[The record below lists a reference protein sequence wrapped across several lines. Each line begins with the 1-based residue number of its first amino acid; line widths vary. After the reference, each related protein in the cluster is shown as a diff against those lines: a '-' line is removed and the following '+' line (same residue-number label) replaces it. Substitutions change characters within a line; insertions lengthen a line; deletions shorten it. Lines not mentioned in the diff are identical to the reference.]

1 MKLVKEYLYEG
12 RVKKLKIFDFD
23 DTLVKSDSKVYVIK
37 ENGKI
42 FSLSTLEYA
51 NYKLK
56 PGEKFDFSE
65 FKKVDDNAKI
75 IDKQFEFFK
84 NALQSNEE
92 VVILT
97 ARMESN
103 AVSDYLKNNFN
114 IDIPVISSGMESKAS
129 WVESQIKNGYTD
141 IFFMDDAIEHI
152 NDVNM
157 LKFKYPNVR
166 IKTKLVK

>member
-1 MKLVKEYLYEG
+1 MKLVKESLNEG
-12 RVKKLKIFDFD
+12 IVKKLKIFDFD
-23 DTLVKSDSKVYVIK
+23 DTLVKSDAKVYVIK
-37 ENGKI
+37 ENGEI
-42 FSLSTLEYA
+42 IPLSTQEYA

-56 PGEKFDFSE
+56 PGEEFDFTE
-65 FKKVDDNAKI
+65 FKKVDNNTEI

-84 NALQSNEE
+84 NALQNNEE

-97 ARMESN
+97 AREESS

-129 WVESQIKNGYTD
+129 WVEKQIKNGYTD
-141 IFFMDDAIEHI
+141 IFFMDDAQEHI

-157 LKFKYPNVR
+157 LKFKYPKVR
-166 IKTKLVK
+166 IKTELVK

>member
-23 DTLVKSDSKVYVIK
+23 DTLVKSNSKVYVKK
-37 ENGKI
+37 ENGEI
-42 FSLSTLEYA
+42 FPLSTQEYA

-56 PGEKFDFSE
+56 PGEEFDFTE
-65 FKKVDDNAKI
+65 FKNVDINTEI

-84 NALQSNEE
+84 DAVQSNED

-97 ARMESN
+97 ARAESD
-103 AVSDYLKNNFN
+103 AVANYLKNKFN
-114 IDIPVISSGMESKAS
+114 IDIPVISSGMESKAN
-129 WVESQIKNGYTD
+129 WVEKQIKNGYTD

-152 NDVNM
+152 NNVNM
-157 LKFKYPNVR
+157 LKFKYPNIR
-166 IKTKLVK
+166 IKTELV